1 MQTIAFSVVHYTVSA
16 QILQIIRI
24 LKIWTWAVLSSNCS
38 PELQH
43 LNCIYAS
50 IDFVT
55 QKWVKFSIYTLSL
68 TSKRYYTTVNTSEPQ
83 LYHSLP
89 EHGSTDNYDGS
100 CWTDSSRSQI
110 QCLLIFSCF
119 FWIIQTDLEATE
131 TSRQRAK
138 LPMRELQ
145 IMWNEWWNSGSWN
158 ERLMWCMFK
167 GGARVPRPL
176 GVLNE
181 PLLPFFFFTRDECA
195 VTSLAKITKT
205 YFHIHVAY
213 GHVRERNGSLS
224 SIGGNR
230 TTFILMFKGKKLDWN
245 LQSINRWNTFF

>member
-1 MQTIAFSVVHYTVSA
+1 MQIPTLVQTIAFSVVHYKVSA

-176 GVLNE
+176 GGLNE
-181 PLLPFFFFTRDECA
+181 PLLPFFFFFFYQGWMCCNVFGKNNQNLFPRSRGIRACQ
-195 VTSLAKITKT
+195 
-205 YFHIHVAY
+205 
-213 GHVRERNGSLS
+213 
-224 SIGGNR
+224 
-230 TTFILMFKGKKLDWN
+230 GKKRIFVQHWGESHN
-245 LQSINRWNTFF
+245 FYSHV